1 MVTKL
6 NSYVLPE
13 NVVEKMRAKIIETK
27 EKNIELGFGLCRL
40 KFINTLKTGS
50 ECTGDKCS
58 IEQVPECP
66 TGLYVGGYHTHPR
79 GTANPSIA
87 DLRNAYVND
96 VECVGSVKED
106 AIRCFVR
113 IGPREPIY
121 EKNIVTALKDIEQPL
136 AETISKEEYQKW
148 ENARNEILNKHF
160 DTVDILS

>member
-40 KFINTLKTGS
+40 KFINTLRTGN
-50 ECTGDKCS
+50 ECTGDECS
-58 IEQVPECP
+58 MEQVPECS

-79 GTANPSIA
+79 GPANPSIT
-87 DLRNAYVND
+87 DLRGAYVND
-96 VECVGSVKED
+96 VECIGSVKEN

-113 IGPREPIY
+113 IGPRVPMY
-121 EKNIVTALKDIEQPL
+121 EKDIVAAVKDIEEPL
-136 AETISKEEYQKW
+136 VGAVSKEKYQKW
-148 ENARNEILNKHF
+148 EKARNEILNKHF
-160 DTVDILS
+160 KAIDIE